1 MISFCQAILQE
12 HMVKGLC
19 NFMGKPLPTV
29 QLKLMFDSDTIGV
42 AFGLDPS
49 EYLEIR
55 KWKLDP
61 V

>member
-55 KWKLDP
+55 K
-61 V
+61 